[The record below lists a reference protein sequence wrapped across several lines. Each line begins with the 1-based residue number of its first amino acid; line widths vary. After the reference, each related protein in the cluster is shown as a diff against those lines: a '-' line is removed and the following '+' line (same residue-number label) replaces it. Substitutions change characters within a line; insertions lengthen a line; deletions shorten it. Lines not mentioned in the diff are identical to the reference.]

1 MLRFE
6 HPIRLPAKLQRGGR
20 VTKEDV
26 LAARTQQGEEGVV
39 NPHAVR
45 EEPPPVPHE
54 DFRVL
59 MMVGV
64 LATWKA
70 TEPGVHRGVHR
81 ARRGDISG
89 ISDSLNDAHCA

>member
-54 DFRVL
+54 DAGASAGPRSTPFDEE
-59 MMVGV
+59 
-64 LATWKA
+64 LAAVIAEQKQQASGRPT
-70 TEPGVHRGVHR
+70 PRR
-81 ARRGDISG
+81 AAPR
-89 ISDSLNDAHCA
+89 SL